1 MSVTQN
7 TFIIQV
13 RYLVMILKIQFFKIL
28 KKFLEVTIT
37 VLKHLLV
44 S

>member
-13 RYLVMILKIQFFKIL
+13 RYLVMILKIQFFKIF
-28 KKFLEVTIT
+28 KNFLEVTIT